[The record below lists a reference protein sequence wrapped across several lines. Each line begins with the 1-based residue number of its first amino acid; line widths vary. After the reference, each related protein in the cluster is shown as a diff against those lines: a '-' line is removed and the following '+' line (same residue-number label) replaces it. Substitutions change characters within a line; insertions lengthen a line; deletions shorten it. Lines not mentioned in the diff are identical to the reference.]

1 MIRQILIRSTLIT
14 FAALWLFSGSTAQA
28 SVAYNLT
35 GWDSTGTGGADG
47 GFQSNWVGG
56 TAPAY
61 TGSLNAMWYANVGV
75 GGTETASSTDARGK
89 GADANFAMAVGPRA
103 WNDNTSGT
111 QGQGHGSDFG
121 LIQLDGPSNLSITVA
136 ADVTL
141 SSTLK
146 PGFSLFQGWDV
157 GSSSE
162 RVQPFQNNADNPL
175 GTNGLLFQGSA
186 STTTPGGNAVQLFT
200 NLPAGTY
207 TLFVGGNFAGGAGA
221 PGKYTVDLTASP
233 VPLPAAAWLF
243 GSGVAGLMG
252 VARTRFSR
260 SQQSPGILRSPGIP
274 RV

>member
-1 MIRQILIRSTLIT
+1 MNRRTLIRCAVTAL
-14 FAALWLFSGSTAQA
+14 AAIWLFNGSTTQA
-28 SVAYNLT
+28 SLVYNLT

-47 GFQSNWVGG
+47 GFTANWVGG
-56 TAPAY
+56 TAPTY

-75 GGTETASSTDARGK
+75 GGSETVSSTDARGK
-89 GADANFAMAVGPRA
+89 GANPNFALAVGPRA

-136 ADVTL
+136 ADVGL
-141 SSTLK
+141 GSSLK

-157 GSSSE
+157 GSASE

-175 GTNGLLFQGSA
+175 GTSGLVFQDSA
-186 STTTPGGNAVQLFT
+186 STTTPGGSAVHLFT

-207 TLFVGGNFAGGAGA
+207 SLFVGGNFAGGTGA
-221 PGKYTVDLTASP
+221 PGKYTVSLTASP

-243 GSGVAGLMG
+243 GSGLLGLGSLAGRLRKHRAA
-252 VARTRFSR
+252 ART
-260 SQQSPGILRSPGIP
+260 L
-274 RV
+274 

>member
-1 MIRQILIRSTLIT
+1 MNAHTLIKCT
-14 FAALWLFSGSTAQA
+14 VTVLSALWLFTEPTAQA
-28 SVAYNLT
+28 SVVYNLT

-47 GFQSNWVGG
+47 GFPSNWVGG
-56 TAPAY
+56 PTPTY
-61 TGSLNAMWYANVGV
+61 TGSLNAMWYANVGA
-75 GGTETASSTDARGK
+75 GSTETVSSTDARSK
-89 GADANFAMAVGPRA
+89 GADPTFALAVGPRA

-121 LIQLDGPSNLSITVA
+121 LIHFEGQSNLSITVA
-136 ADVTL
+136 ADASL
-141 SSTLK
+141 GSSLK

-186 STTTPGGNAVQLFT
+186 STTTSGGNAVQLFT

-207 TLFVGGNFAGGAGA
+207 TLFVGGNFAGGTGA
-221 PGKYTVDLTASP
+221 PGKYTVSLTASP

-243 GSGVAGLMG
+243 GSGVIGMLGL
-252 VARTRFSR
+252 ARRQFRESR
-260 SQQSPGILRSPGIP
+260 ETMN
-274 RV
+274 